1 MFDLSTFT
9 LIHVVISV
17 LGIIAGL
24 VLTGG
29 FLAGVGLDGWSAAF
43 LITTALTSATGFGF
57 PNASVTPAQVVGGL
71 SLVILAVA
79 AAARYWRRLDGWWRD
94 VYVIACVAALYFNV
108 FVLIAQLFAKT
119 PALKELA
126 PTQSEPAFALTQLLV
141 LVLFVGI
148 GVAAVRGVRRA
159 SIINVLNQP
168 VS

>member
-1 MFDLSTFT
+1 MIHVR
-9 LIHVVISV
+9 LIH
-17 LGIIAGL
+17 
-24 VLTGG
+24 
-29 FLAGVGLDGWSAAF
+29 
-43 LITTALTSATGFGF
+43 
-57 PNASVTPAQVVGGL
+57 
-71 SLVILAVA
+71 
-79 AAARYWRRLDGWWRD
+79 
-94 VYVIACVAALYFNV
+94 AALYFNV

-159 SIINVLNQP
+159 SIIKVLNQP

>member
-29 FLAGVGLDGWSAAF
+29 FLAGVRLDGWSAAF

-94 VYVIACVAALYFNV
+94 VYVIACVGALYFNV
-108 FVLIAQLFAKT
+108 
-119 PALKELA
+119 
-126 PTQSEPAFALTQLLV
+126 
-141 LVLFVGI
+141 
-148 GVAAVRGVRRA
+148 
-159 SIINVLNQP
+159 
-168 VS
+168 

>member
-29 FLAGVGLDGWSAAF
+29 FLAGVRMDGWSAAF

-79 AAARYWRRLDGWWRD
+79 AAARYLRRLDGWWRD

-159 SIINVLNQP
+159 SINKVFNQQ